1 VAEDDGSAGRLEH
14 SHHFVV
20 SAHALPVLRDLGP
33 SRIIVATSGVGTSM
47 DQRVGWCVVAL
58 AIGAT
63 GCSGQSDREALGK
76 QPASAPGAAV
86 SAVATTEPARATATV
101 RSRGLRATYE
111 ACIDRA
117 AAVIPA
123 TQACIDQ
130 EADFQRSRLDAI
142 VERLKRDQPERAAA
156 LEYQQAAWHA
166 DLESKCAWD
175 ANTEGQQQRI
185 EANMCTLAETA
196 KRADTLDQ

>member
-1 VAEDDGSAGRLEH
+1 
-14 SHHFVV
+14 
-20 SAHALPVLRDLGP
+20 
-33 SRIIVATSGVGTSM
+33 M
-47 DQRVGWCVVAL
+47 DQRVGWCIVAF

-63 GCSGQSDREALGK
+63 SCSGQSDRGALGK
-76 QPASAPGAAV
+76 RPATALSAAASAAARTERASAPTD
-86 SAVATTEPARATATV
+86 S
-101 RSRGLRATYE
+101 SHGLRATYE

-117 AAVIPA
+117 AAVIQA

-166 DLESKCAWD
+166 DVQSKCAWD

>member
-1 VAEDDGSAGRLEH
+1 
-14 SHHFVV
+14 
-20 SAHALPVLRDLGP
+20 
-33 SRIIVATSGVGTSM
+33 M

-76 QPASAPGAAV
+76 QSASAPGAAI
-86 SAVATTEPARATATV
+86 SAVAHTKPASAPTV
-101 RSRGLRATYE
+101 SSRGLRATYD

-117 AAVIPA
+117 AAVTPA

-142 VERLKRDQPERAAA
+142 VERLKRNQPERAAA

-185 EANMCTLAETA
+185 EANMCALAETA